1 MPLHNDGAAEHVGG
15 RGCETQQ
22 HAEED
27 RVHSLAVPSTQYP
40 VPSLHVERFY
50 KSVENA
56 PDFVNVLQN
65 GFRAFCTCVAEAL
78 SDEQLSL
85 KFRQ

>member
-1 MPLHNDGAAEHVGG
+1 MPLHNNRAAENVGS
-15 RGCETQQ
+15 GCGKAQQ

-56 PDFVNVLQN
+56 PEFVNVLQN
-65 GFRAFCTCVAEAL
+65 GFRAFCTCVAQAL